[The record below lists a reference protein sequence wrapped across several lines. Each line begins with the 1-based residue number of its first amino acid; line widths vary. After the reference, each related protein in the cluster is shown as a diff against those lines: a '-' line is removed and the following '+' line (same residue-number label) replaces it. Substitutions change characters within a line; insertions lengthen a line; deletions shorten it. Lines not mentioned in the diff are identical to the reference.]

1 MNVNFTLFKPQMLS
15 LLGALKFVKQCFGL
29 LKHTKVSISNTKV
42 SFAQLK
48 IAKLKCV
55 DKCSA
60 PNIAEL

>member
-1 MNVNFTLFKPQMLS
+1 MWNVNFTLFKPQMLS

-42 SFAQLK
+42 AQLK